1 MASVADE
8 MCPGLKEQIENDNWS
23 VAYTRIPIWHVLPE
37 VYTPSL
43 RLVADVAG
51 AYASISH

>member
-1 MASVADE
+1 VSW
-8 MCPGLKEQIENDNWS
+8 PLKDQIENDNWS

-43 RLVADVAG
+43 RLVADVLEG
-51 AYASISH
+51 AYAYIAH